1 MTSSIDDSAAGG
13 SLAQEALGLLRRLT
27 RDAEAEF
34 RPNQL
39 EAIERLVGRRERV
52 LLVQRTGWGKSAV
65 YFIATRMLRDRGS
78 GPTLL
83 VSPLLA
89 LMRNQI
95 EAAQRMGVRAETI
108 NSTNQADWDLV
119 LGRLAEGTV
128 DLLLISPERLAN
140 QKFRTEVLPEVG
152 RRSGLLVID
161 EAHCISDWGHDFRP
175 DYRRITRVLGLLP
188 AAVPVLCCTATANDR
203 VTEDVAIQLGSG
215 LPLVRGPLRRAGL
228 RLHALDI
235 PSQAE
240 RLTWLAEV
248 LPKLGGTGI
257 VYCLTIAD
265 TERVAGWLRSVGMN
279 AVAYSGGTDSDER
292 IETEQA
298 LLSNEVKAVV
308 ATSALGMGFDKPDLS
323 FVIHYQSPGSPIAYY
338 QQVGRAGR
346 ALDES
351 WGILLRGTEDADI
364 QDYFIR
370 SAFPPPDL
378 AERVVAFLEERAEP
392 MSTGDLL
399 ASFNVRP
406 TQMESLLKNLEV
418 DGAVER
424 AGNRWLRTLGDWT
437 FDHARVE
444 SVTDL
449 RRTEQGQM
457 LDYVRTD
464 RCRMQLLG
472 FNLDDT
478 TGEPCGICDNCTG
491 DSLAIPFDPAT
502 VQNAVDH
509 LRRAGRAIEPRKQIP
524 GGGRIAADRRLEPGH
539 ALSVWGDSGWGRLVR
554 AGKQELGRFDDQLV
568 SAAGDL
574 IRNRWKPAPPPTW
587 VTFVP
592 SLRSPGL
599 VADFAKRLATALG
612 LPCEDVVARIRGTE
626 PQKTMQ
632 NSSQQYRNVQKA
644 FAVRGGVP
652 PGPVLLVDNIVD
664 SRWTLT
670 VVGMGLREAGAG
682 PVFPF
687 ALTDTAGRS
696 VQ

>member
-1 MTSSIDDSAAGG
+1 MTDRSTAPGSGGHSAAGPR
-13 SLAQEALGLLRRLT
+13 LADEALELLRRLT
-27 RDAEAEF
+27 GHPGAEF
-34 RPNQL
+34 RANQL

-65 YFIATRMLRDRGS
+65 YFIATRMLRDQGS

-83 VSPLLA
+83 ISPLLA

-95 EAAQRMGVRAETI
+95 EAAERKGVLRAETI
-108 NSTNQADWDLV
+108 NSANRDDWEPVRERLMAD
-119 LGRLAEGTV
+119 TV

-140 QKFRTEVLPEVG
+140 QKFQSEVLPEVG
-152 RRSGLLVID
+152 RRIGLLVVD

-175 DYRRITRVLGLLP
+175 DYRRIRRVLGRLP
-188 AAVPVLCCTATANDR
+188 SGVPVLCCTATANDR
-203 VTEDVAIQLGSG
+203 VTKDVALQLGSG
-215 LPLVRGPLRRAGL
+215 LPVVRGPLRRAGL

-240 RLTWLAEV
+240 RLTWLAAV
-248 LPKLGGTGI
+248 LPKLDGTGI
-257 VYCLTIAD
+257 VYCLTVAD
-265 TERVAGWLRSVGMN
+265 TERVASWLRSEGIR
-279 AVAYSGGTDSDER
+279 AVAYSGSTDPDER

-298 LLSNEVKAVV
+298 LLSNEMKAVA
-308 ATSALGMGFDKPDLS
+308 ATSALGMGFDKPNLS

-351 WGILLRGTEDADI
+351 WGILLRGTEDTDI

-392 MSTGDLL
+392 ISTGNLL
-399 ASFNVRP
+399 GSFNVRP

-437 FDHARVE
+437 FNHGRVE
-444 SVTDL
+444 SVTAL

-457 LDYVRTD
+457 LDYVRTN
-464 RCRMQLLG
+464 RCRMQLLE
-472 FNLDDT
+472 FYLDDT
-478 TGEPCGICDNCTG
+478 TGEPCGICDNCT
-491 DSLAIPFDPAT
+491 DESLAIPFDPAT

-509 LRRAGRAIEPRKQIP
+509 LRRAGRAIGPRKLLP
-524 GGGRIAADRRLEPGH
+524 GQGGIATDRRLEPGQ

-554 AGKQELGRFDDQLV
+554 AGKQELGRFDNQLV
-568 SAAGDL
+568 SAAEDL
-574 IRNRWKPAPPPTW
+574 IRNRWKPEPSPSW
-587 VTFVP
+587 VTYVP

-599 VADFAKRLATALG
+599 VADFAERLVLCPQTF
-612 LPCEDVVARIRGTE
+612 AR
-626 PQKTMQ
+626 
-632 NSSQQYRNVQKA
+632 VC
-644 FAVRGGVP
+644 
-652 PGPVLLVDNIVD
+652 
-664 SRWTLT
+664 
-670 VVGMGLREAGAG
+670 
-682 PVFPF
+682 
-687 ALTDTAGRS
+687 
-696 VQ
+696 

>member
-1 MTSSIDDSAAGG
+1 M
-13 SLAQEALGLLRRLT
+13 
-27 RDAEAEF
+27 
-34 RPNQL
+34 
-39 EAIERLVGRRERV
+39 
-52 LLVQRTGWGKSAV
+52 
-65 YFIATRMLRDRGS
+65 
-78 GPTLL
+78 
-83 VSPLLA
+83 
-89 LMRNQI
+89 
-95 EAAQRMGVRAETI
+95 
-108 NSTNQADWDLV
+108 
-119 LGRLAEGTV
+119 
-128 DLLLISPERLAN
+128 
-140 QKFRTEVLPEVG
+140 
-152 RRSGLLVID
+152 
-161 EAHCISDWGHDFRP
+161 
-175 DYRRITRVLGLLP
+175 
-188 AAVPVLCCTATANDR
+188 
-203 VTEDVAIQLGSG
+203 
-215 LPLVRGPLRRAGL
+215 RGPLRRAGL

-248 LPKLGGTGI
+248 IPKLDGTGI

-265 TERVAGWLRSVGMN
+265 TERVAGWLRSVGIN

-298 LLSNEVKAVV
+298 LLSNDVKAVV

-378 AERVVAFLEERAEP
+378 AGRVVALLEERAEP

-444 SVTDL
+444 SVTAL

-472 FNLDDT
+472 FYLDDT
-478 TGEPCGICDNCTG
+478 TAEPCGICDNCTG
-491 DSLAIPFDPAT
+491 DSLATRSTRRPSSMQWITYAKPGEPLDPASSYRVGVGSQPT
-502 VQNAVDH
+502 DGSSRGMRCRCGVTAGGD
-509 LRRAGRAIEPRKQIP
+509 ASCGRASRN
-524 GGGRIAADRRLEPGH
+524 
-539 ALSVWGDSGWGRLVR
+539 WGDSM
-554 AGKQELGRFDDQLV
+554 
-568 SAAGDL
+568 
-574 IRNRWKPAPPPTW
+574 T
-587 VTFVP
+587 
-592 SLRSPGL
+592 
-599 VADFAKRLATALG
+599 
-612 LPCEDVVARIRGTE
+612 
-626 PQKTMQ
+626 
-632 NSSQQYRNVQKA
+632 NSSA
-644 FAVRGGVP
+644 L
-652 PGPVLLVDNIVD
+652 PGI
-664 SRWTLT
+664 
-670 VVGMGLREAGAG
+670 
-682 PVFPF
+682 
-687 ALTDTAGRS
+687 
-696 VQ
+696 